1 MEMHT
6 FFASVG
12 GDYEAVLRRLPS
24 ESMIRR
30 FVGKFRKDPS
40 YCDLKRGLAE
50 GDLTLAFR
58 AAHTLKGTAAN
69 LGLDTLAGAASD
81 LTEQLRNASGIPE
94 KGYIEAVD
102 WAYQMTVEKIEQISD

>member
-6 FFASVG
+6 FFASAG

-40 YCDLKRGLAE
+40 Y
-50 GDLTLAFR
+50 
-58 AAHTLKGTAAN
+58 
-69 LGLDTLAGAASD
+69 ASA
-81 LTEQLRNASGIPE
+81 LPE

-102 WAYQMTVEKIEQISD
+102 WAYQMTIEKIEQISE